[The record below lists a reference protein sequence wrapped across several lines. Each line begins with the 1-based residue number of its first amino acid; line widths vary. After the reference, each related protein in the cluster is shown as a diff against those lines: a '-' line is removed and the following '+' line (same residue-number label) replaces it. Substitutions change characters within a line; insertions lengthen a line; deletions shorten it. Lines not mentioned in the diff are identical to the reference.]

1 MESKK
6 MKQLYDLMTEHI
18 RRLNHQIILISLIF
32 ITISIGWNV
41 AAQRLNIP
49 YPKAE
54 VMLLAWMLV
63 IWIMIFGVCFFQ
75 VFSPRLMALIVNM
88 FMVKSICLLY
98 FALNFHES
106 WTYFLLIPIITS
118 LYGRPVQQIL
128 FSLIGFILLFNLS
141 SFYLHPHHQE
151 LVTTSDIYS
160 RLLLYIIITSF
171 SILLLRKMNQLYREQ
186 ATIQVV
192 SLERMIDQIV
202 KSFVLSVE
210 GKDAYTRGHSERVS
224 LYAIE
229 IGKVHHAFE
238 EEDLKRLRL
247 AALLHD
253 IGKIQIPETI
263 LTSQKKLTSEEFAIM
278 AKHPIEGS
286 KMIGQM
292 EELIH
297 LNDGILYHHERWDG
311 KGYPFHLKGEEIPLD
326 GRIVAVAD
334 AFDAMTSCRPYRSAL
349 GFDEAFERLRKGK
362 GTQFDPVII
371 QLTEQVK
378 EKWRRI
384 YYDRLVR
391 KKEEQP
397 HEKTSGE

>member
-6 MKQLYDLMTEHI
+6 MKQLYDLMTEHT

-41 AAQRLNIP
+41 VAQRLNIP

-171 SILLLRKMNQLYREQ
+171 SILLLRKMNQLYKEQ

-224 LYAIE
+224 LYALE

-278 AKHPIEGS
+278 ARHPIEGA

-362 GTQFDPVII
+362 GTQFDPAII

>member
-6 MKQLYDLMTEHI
+6 MKQLYDLMTEHT

-32 ITISIGWNV
+32 ITISIGWNI

-88 FMVKSICLLY
+88 FMVKSICFLY

-171 SILLLRKMNQLYREQ
+171 SILLLRKMNQLYKEQ

-224 LYAIE
+224 LYALE

-326 GRIVAVAD
+326 GRIVAVVD

-362 GTQFDPVII
+362 GTQFDPAII

>member
-6 MKQLYDLMTEHI
+6 MKQLYDLMTEHT

-171 SILLLRKMNQLYREQ
+171 SILLLRKMNQLYKEQ

-224 LYAIE
+224 LYALE

-278 AKHPIEGS
+278 ARHPIEGA

-362 GTQFDPVII
+362 GTQFDPAII

>member
-6 MKQLYDLMTEHI
+6 MKQLYDLMTEHT

-171 SILLLRKMNQLYREQ
+171 SILLLRKMNQLYKEQ

-278 AKHPIEGS
+278 ARHPIEGA

-362 GTQFDPVII
+362 GTQFDPAII